1 MNNNNSSSFLG
12 FLNFSIARLKEPSTW
27 AALAAMFV
35 ALHITVEPGLWQSL
49 ANLGIAASVVLG
61 YFMPEQKKQTDVISK

>member
-1 MNNNNSSSFLG
+1 MTTNSFITFAIS
-12 FLNFSIARLKEPSTW
+12 RLKEPSTW

-49 ANLGIAASVVLG
+49 ANLGIAVSVVLG
-61 YFMPEQKKQTDVISK
+61 YFMPEQKTQPNVISH